1 MAKRYRVGIDVR
13 MIAHS
18 GIGTYLRH
26 LLGELKTLRPEGVEM
41 VLFGDPGKLADYK
54 GVFEV
59 RPFLSPIYSA
69 AEQFEGMKLASS
81 VDLWHSPHYNI
92 PLFCARPLVVTVHD
106 LIPFVFAGPFFSPL
120 QKFYFTV
127 FMKRVASRA
136 RRIIAVSQNTGQ
148 DIMRHFGVPEKR
160 IRTIHEGVSGDFRP
174 VKENALLGD
183 VRQRYGVSTG
193 QKYLLYVG
201 LIKPHKNLGVLIN
214 AVRRLRRE
222 GKLEEKLMIVGAKS
236 KTYPGGFED
245 LAGIRTDDD
254 ILYVPRAEYAD
265 LPALYSMAS
274 AFVLPSLYEGF
285 GLPVLEAFACGTPV
299 IVSDRASLPE
309 VAGDAALRFEA
320 DSESS
325 LAAALTRLSGD
336 SVLRTQLI
344 EKGLRRASEFSW
356 NRMARE
362 TLSVY
367 EEVLNGL

>member
-1 MAKRYRVGIDVR
+1 
-13 MIAHS
+13 
-18 GIGTYLRH
+18 
-26 LLGELKTLRPEGVEM
+26 
-41 VLFGDPGKLADYK
+41 
-54 GVFEV
+54 
-59 RPFLSPIYSA
+59 
-69 AEQFEGMKLASS
+69 
-81 VDLWHSPHYNI
+81 
-92 PLFCARPLVVTVHD
+92 
-106 LIPFVFAGPFFSPL
+106 
-120 QKFYFTV
+120 
-127 FMKRVASRA
+127 MKRVASRA

>member
-1 MAKRYRVGIDVR
+1 MAKKYRVGIDGR

-26 LLGELKTLRPEGVEM
+26 LLGELKVLRPELFEV
-41 VLFGDPGKLADYK
+41 VLFGDPGKLADFK
-54 GVFEV
+54 DHFEV
-59 RPFLSPIYSA
+59 RPFLPPIYSV
-69 AEQFEGMKLASS
+69 AEQIQGAKLVSS
-81 VDLWHSPHYNI
+81 VDLWHAPHYNI

-106 LIPFVFAGPFFSPL
+106 LIPLVFAGQFFSPL

-127 FMKRVASRA
+127 FMKRVACRA
-136 RRIIAVSQNTGQ
+136 RRIIAVSQNTGR
-148 DIMRHFGVPEKR
+148 DIMKHFGVPEKR

-174 VKENALLGD
+174 VKEAALLAD
-183 VRQRYGVSTG
+183 VRRRYGLGPG

-214 AVRRLRRE
+214 TVRRLRRE
-222 GKLEEKLMIVGAKS
+222 GKLDEKLMIVGAKS
-236 KTYPGGFED
+236 KTYPGGFEN
-245 LAGIRTDDD
+245 LSGIRTDDD

-265 LPALYSMAS
+265 LPALYGMAS

-285 GLPVLEAFACGTPV
+285 GLPVLEAFACGAPV

-309 VAGDAALRFEA
+309 VAGDAALQFAA

-325 LAAALTRLSGD
+325 LAAALARLSGD
-336 SVLRTQLI
+336 PVLRSQLI

-362 TLSVY
+362 TVSVY
-367 EEVLNGL
+367 EEALNTP